1 MLRVKPRCNRRIT
14 VQGHRKTVTRAKA
27 QRAPRKNT
35 LSFRPKGEIFLS
47 DPSHSLGMT
56 GLARHFACLASWRDK
71 LSNIRDLPLTCESG
85 SYENAIHFVLEGKVM
100 ERTVAWLGVA
110 LPEQVLFLLKSGIF
124 LCASGVILYVALASS
139 YPAVHDTLHN
149 FRHALAVVPCH

>member
-1 MLRVKPRCNRRIT
+1 MQQATKRFKPFNDRVLT
-14 VQGHRKTVTRAKA
+14 AE
-27 QRAPRKNT
+27 T
-35 LSFRPKGEIFLS
+35 LSSQRSEYFSIKNSLLRALGASAVSGE
-47 DPSHSLGMT
+47 
-56 GLARHFACLASWRDK
+56 AW
-71 LSNIRDLPLTCESG
+71 PLTYESG
-85 SYENAIHFVLEGKVM
+85 WYENAAHRRLEGKVM

-110 LPEQVLFLLKSGIF
+110 LPEQVLFVLKSGFF